1 MRGEFVVFSDDLEKQ
16 AFQELRPGLGDA
28 QMDTCCFSPSPR
40 EKKKKEIRTDISQDY
55 NTFPKQ
61 DTVHSLGSRKMISLT
76 MATKWKNKL
85 WLFFYTASG

>member
-16 AFQELRPGLGDA
+16 AFQELRPGLDA
-28 QMDTCCFSPSPR
+28 MLRWTRAASLPPHG
-40 EKKKKEIRTDISQDY
+40 KKKKEIRTDISQDY